1 LVFNIA
7 THPKLVSVII
17 YTCNASF
24 WQWGLTLENVWNVL
38 KQSAEKSLIWLFTL
52 SDTQNQPKNERS
64 IVVLTVGESAALFAT
79 A

>member
-17 YTCNASF
+17 YTSNASF

-38 KQSAEKSLIWLFTL
+38 KQSAEKSLIWLFPL
-52 SDTQNQPKNERS
+52 SDTQKG
-64 IVVLTVGESAALFAT
+64 L
-79 A
+79 